1 MNPALWTFWA
11 GTLWAVGGLV
21 WVLLSNAQ
29 ALARHRVSLYPGRA
43 TRWSTSAWLLSV
55 LALWMGPLLPV
66 ASGIALAIGLWERR
80 RVLRGEISARSE
92 LPAQMAIRNAGMVG
106 VVFLGVVLCLWYGW
120 QSAAQSAVQ

>member
-1 MNPALWTFWA
+1 MSSAMWTFWA
-11 GTLWAVGGLV
+11 GILWAVGGLV

-43 TRWSTSAWLLSV
+43 TRWSMAAWLLSL
-55 LALWMGPLLPV
+55 LAVWMGPLLPV
-66 ASGIALAIGLWERR
+66 ASALALSVGLWERR

-92 LPAQMAIRNAGMVG
+92 LPAEMAIRNATIVG

-120 QSAAQSAVQ
+120 QNAGAQASL

>member
-1 MNPALWTFWA
+1 
-11 GTLWAVGGLV
+11 
-21 WVLLSNAQ
+21 
-29 ALARHRVSLYPGRA
+29 
-43 TRWSTSAWLLSV
+43 
-55 LALWMGPLLPV
+55 MGPLLPV

-92 LPAQMAIRNAGMVG
+92 LPAQMAIRNAGVVG